1 MNGEDALAI
10 LAGPVTAV
18 HQAQNP
24 VAAALQGNVE
34 MPGEA
39 WLAGRQVDEFRGDV
53 HWLDRADAQAG
64 DRRLGQNLLQQPEEG
79 DAAIEVAPIA
89 SQVDSR
95 KHDFLVALILQSVY
109 LLDDQVR
116 SQAATAAAN
125 VRDDAERAARV
136 AAVLDLQ
143 RGTRAVIGSMAGR
156 DRHEVELVGD
166 CSNEYLG
173 APAGGRR
180 FRRSGFEP
188 SLGVVMRANVRARGL
203 GGGPARLDLRQPR
216 DARRGPV
223 ALLR

>member
-1 MNGEDALAI
+1 M
-10 LAGPVTAV
+10 
-18 HQAQNP
+18 
-24 VAAALQGNVE
+24 
-34 MPGEA
+34 
-39 WLAGRQVDEFRGDV
+39 
-53 HWLDRADAQAG
+53 
-64 DRRLGQNLLQQPEEG
+64 
-79 DAAIEVAPIA
+79 
-89 SQVDSR
+89 
-95 KHDFLVALILQSVY
+95 Y

-188 SLGVVMRANVRARGL
+188 LGVVMRANLRARGL
-203 GGGPARLDLRQPR
+203 GGGPARLELRLPR
-216 DARRGPV
+216 DARRRPM